1 MYISCHSA
9 VSKISD
15 DYYRSHPNEPNKML
29 ELRSLM
35 YRSEPVE
42 KLLDDAFPY
51 RKVNNESSYTANNF
65 YI

>member
-1 MYISCHSA
+1 
-9 VSKISD
+9 
-15 DYYRSHPNEPNKML
+15 
-29 ELRSLM
+29 M